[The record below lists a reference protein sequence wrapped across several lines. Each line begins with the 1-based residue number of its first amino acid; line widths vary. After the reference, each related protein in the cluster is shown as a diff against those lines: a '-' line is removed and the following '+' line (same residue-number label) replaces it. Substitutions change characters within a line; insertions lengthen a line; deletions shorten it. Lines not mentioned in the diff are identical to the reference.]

1 VSQALENLETCGRAQ
16 IIKRYGIRFWS
27 AAPAY
32 YPDND
37 QSQRIAPNHKNS
49 MKLIST
55 NAKAESN
62 IGDIS

>member
-1 VSQALENLETCGRAQ
+1 LETCGRAQ

-37 QSQRIAPNHKNS
+37 QSQRIVPNHKKGLQN
-49 MKLIST
+49 KNL
-55 NAKAESN
+55 
-62 IGDIS
+62 